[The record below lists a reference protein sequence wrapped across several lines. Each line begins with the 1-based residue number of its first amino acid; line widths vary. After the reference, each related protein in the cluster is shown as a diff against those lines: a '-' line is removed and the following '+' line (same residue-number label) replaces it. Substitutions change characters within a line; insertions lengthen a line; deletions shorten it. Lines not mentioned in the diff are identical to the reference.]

1 MRGLEGL
8 RGGNARPT
16 AGGRAETKARLG
28 EGGRWAGV
36 RRGGTVGDTGQNR
49 PAEEK
54 LKNLLKPS
62 VAPMTICVDSLNYV
76 IF

>member
-28 EGGRWAGV
+28 EGRPVGRRPPG
-36 RRGGTVGDTGQNR
+36 RHRGGHR
-49 PAEEK
+49 SEPACRGEIK
-54 LKNLLKPS
+54 KF
-62 VAPMTICVDSLNYV
+62 A
-76 IF
+76 